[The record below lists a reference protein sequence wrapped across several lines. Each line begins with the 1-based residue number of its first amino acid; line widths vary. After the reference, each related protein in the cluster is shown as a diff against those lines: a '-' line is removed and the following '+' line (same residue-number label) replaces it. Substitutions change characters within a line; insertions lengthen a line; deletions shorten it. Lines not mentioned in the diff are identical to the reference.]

1 MIQYCK
7 KNLEEIKSLLQ
18 VLPKEHYTFPVAI
31 LSNATIGEHV
41 RHILEFYKC
50 LIDGIACDVVNYD
63 ERKRDKRIQTDAAFA
78 SYFIQDLVLKLD
90 GIHTDKPLYLDGNYS
105 YENGEAV
112 KIPSSLFREL
122 TYCLEHS
129 IHHQA
134 LIKVALVQLEGV
146 SLIDET
152 FGVAPATIR
161 FQKSEN

>member
-63 ERKRDKRIQTDAAFA
+63 ERKRDKTCHQGRSALPDAAA
-78 SYFIQDLVLKLD
+78 
-90 GIHTDKPLYLDGNYS
+90 G
-105 YENGEAV
+105 
-112 KIPSSLFREL
+112 R
-122 TYCLEHS
+122 CR
-129 IHHQA
+129 
-134 LIKVALVQLEGV
+134 QL
-146 SLIDET
+146 
-152 FGVAPATIR
+152 
-161 FQKSEN
+161 

>member
-7 KNLEEIKSLLQ
+7 KNLEEIKALLQ
-18 VLPKEHYTFPVAI
+18 ILPREQFTFPVAI

-50 LIDGIACDVVNYD
+50 LIDGLENNVVNYD
-63 ERKRDKRIQTDAAFA
+63 NRERDKRIQTDTAFA
-78 SYFIQDLVLKLD
+78 NSCIEDLLIKLD
-90 GIHTDKPLYLDGNYS
+90 NIDADKTLYLDGNYS
-105 YENGEAV
+105 FENDKV
-112 KIPSSLFREL
+112 CKIPSSLYREL

-134 LIKVALVQLEGV
+134 LIKVALVQLEGA
-146 SLIDET
+146 SLIDDT